1 MNMIATKP
9 MTTKSFMFSE
19 LLGAIQDLTYDEVI
33 FLKRELNKTTS
44 KKRNGTPF
52 EKSDKPDNE
61 SFFLFGKWPDF
72 EDAGTLRAKAWKR
85 NSI

>member
-1 MNMIATKP
+1 MIAAKQ

-19 LLGAIQDLTYDEVI
+19 LLGAIQDLTHDEVI

-44 KKRNGTPF
+44 KKRNGF
-52 EKSDKPDNE
+52 QEEKSDNTNDE

-72 EDAGTLRAKAWKR
+72 EDAGTLRDKAWKR